1 MSFWDNI
8 ACFYDAAQWFN
19 RKVYR
24 TMLTGV
30 RTLVPFGAE
39 VLDCAAGTGQLTL
52 AAAEKASHVMCTDLS
67 LPMLEQAR
75 KKCRKNNINN
85 VSFGER
91 DITALSDADESY
103 DVVMAGNVLHL
114 VDDPQKA
121 ISELYRVTRKSGRL
135 ILPTFLTFG
144 KAPVLIGLYKLV
156 GFRVS
161 TSYTPE
167 SYFEMLKSC
176 GLGQVKMKIIRGKL
190 PCGFAVIEKR

>member
-8 ACFYDAAQWFN
+8 ACFYDAAEWLN

-30 RTLVPFGAE
+30 RTLVPFGAD

-75 KKCRKNNINN
+75 KKCRRNNVKN

-114 VDDPQKA
+114 LDCPEKA
-121 ISELYRVTRKSGRL
+121 LSELYRVTRKGGRL
-135 ILPTFLTFG
+135 ILPTFLTVG
-144 KAPVLIGLYKLV
+144 KAPMLISLYKLI
-156 GFRVS
+156 GFRPS
-161 TSYTPE
+161 ASYTPE
-167 SYFEMLKSC
+167 SYFEMLRNC
-176 GLGQVKMKIIRGKL
+176 GLGRVKMKIIRGKV

>member
-67 LPMLEQAR
+67 LPMLGQAR

-114 VDDPQKA
+114 VDEPQKA
-121 ISELYRVTRKSGRL
+121 ISELYRVTRKGGRL

-156 GFRVS
+156 GFRLS

-176 GLGQVKMKIIRGKL
+176 GLGRVKMKIIRGKL